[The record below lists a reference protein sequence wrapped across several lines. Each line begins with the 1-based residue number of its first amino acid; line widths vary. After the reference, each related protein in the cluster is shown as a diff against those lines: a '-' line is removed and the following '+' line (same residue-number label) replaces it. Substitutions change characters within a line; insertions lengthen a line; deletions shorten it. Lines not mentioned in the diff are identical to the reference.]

1 MPNSTIKSIAKH
13 TGKSEAEV
21 DKVWNETKKEADEK
35 FPVRNAAYWSYVN
48 VVCHRKCGITEGVKL
63 KFKSFIQMLSE

>member
-1 MPNSTIKSIAKH
+1 MPSSVVKSIAKH

-35 FPVRNAAYWSYVN
+35 FPVRNASYWAYVN
-48 VVCHRKCGITEGVKL
+48 TTCHRKCGITEDVKL